1 MQRLDVRLFLAFA
14 AVLVAATIPAISQQD
29 YPPDSWDKVYISEY
43 TLGDNVVNFVV
54 SNENDANYDVSRWK
68 VQLIQNGVVIHES
81 EELDCII
88 DAHCGQVVTVD
99 WIDVSDDEFDQ
110 VALLVTRDGV
120 SKTRVASQ
128 VPDNMCY
135 WEGVHV
141 YRTYIDGIWGWGING

>member
-1 MQRLDVRLFLAFA
+1 MQRLYVRLFLAFA
-14 AVLVAATIPAISQQD
+14 AVLVATAIPAISQQD

-54 SNENDANYDVSRWK
+54 SNENDASYDASRWK
-68 VQLIQNGVVIHES
+68 VQLIRNSVVIHES
-81 EELDCII
+81 EQLDCVI
-88 DAHCGQVVTVD
+88 DAHSGQVVTVD
-99 WIDVSDDEFDQ
+99 WQGENFNQ

-128 VPDNMCY
+128 VPGNMA
-135 WEGVHV
+135 WWWGVHV